1 VRRKFSAQYALAV
14 LLFFIFSGTT
24 LFWISLDQV
33 PPNWDDAWYLTKS
46 LTAYDALT
54 AGVFVWDGSDIV
66 GVTGT
71 GAVGGLIAAGVI
83 AVLAMAGG
91 AIAGL
96 VAWIGALI
104 NTAALDDKMWFVLLL
119 VLGLLS
125 FGLIAMIVYVIAGPD
140 STTVQPQR
148 ETRQVNLAAGA

>member
-1 VRRKFSAQYALAV
+1 MSKSVISKLFVGGIVATVAGILLAAGAF
-14 LLFFIFSGTT
+14 L
-24 LFWISLDQV
+24 W
-33 PPNWDDAWYLTKS
+33 
-46 LTAYDALT
+46 ALT

>member
-1 VRRKFSAQYALAV
+1 MSKSVISKLFVGGIVATVAGILLAAGAF
-14 LLFFIFSGTT
+14 L
-24 LFWISLDQV
+24 W
-33 PPNWDDAWYLTKS
+33 
-46 LTAYDALT
+46 ALT

-125 FGLIAMIVYVIAGPD
+125 FGLIAMIVYIIAGPD